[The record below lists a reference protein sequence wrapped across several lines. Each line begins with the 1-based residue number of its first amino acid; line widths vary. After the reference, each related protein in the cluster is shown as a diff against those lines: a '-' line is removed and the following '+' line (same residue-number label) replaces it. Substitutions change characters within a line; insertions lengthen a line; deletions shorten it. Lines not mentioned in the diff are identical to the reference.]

1 MPVTAREKSIWYMA
15 SKRKYMDTCY
25 EREMLS
31 VSTACVTLLYGP
43 QRSPEAP
50 FPYPGYVDTGD
61 ARNLKLSS
69 FAGFYSR

>member
-1 MPVTAREKSIWYMA
+1 
-15 SKRKYMDTCY
+15 MDTCY

-43 QRSPEAP
+43 QRSPQAP